1 MSSISTLVSSTWDDA
16 LMSALKGCA
25 FSEMSSLVTP
35 APYLVSVS
43 VAPELLSELQERLKN
58 TRWSYEVEGTNWG
71 CSMW

>member
-1 MSSISTLVSSTWDDA
+1 
-16 LMSALKGCA
+16 MSALKGCA

-58 TRWSYEVEGTNWG
+58 TRWSYEVEGTNWDAVCG
-71 CSMW
+71 NM

>member
-1 MSSISTLVSSTWDDA
+1 LVSSTWDDA

-43 VAPELLSELQERLKN
+43 VLRKRMVLPEILSSPFWFQI
-58 TRWSYEVEGTNWG
+58 GA
-71 CSMW
+71 